1 MKLGLYVFQVS
12 LIFFFIIACKSSKSD
27 KYSFFA
33 AGHVYGNPIGKS
45 ILKDYTKRLRKK
57 LKL

>member
-1 MKLGLYVFQVS
+1 MKLELCLFQVIM
-12 LIFFFIIACKSSKSD
+12 LFFFLIARKPSKSD

-33 AGHVYGNPIGKS
+33 AGHVYGNPMGKS